1 MTAKDM
7 KAALESH
14 GGIKGCRAS
23 VVNMDTTKE
32 RNQDSKIPGI
42 SVFNNFQYKKC
53 GIQVLKV
60 YIIGLILQ
68 VQGDTGLK
76 VIELFGQPTQKVSVG
91 ESV

>member
-42 SVFNNFQYKKC
+42 SVQQLP
-53 GIQVLKV
+53 IQEMWHPS
-60 YIIGLILQ
+60 
-68 VQGDTGLK
+68 
-76 VIELFGQPTQKVSVG
+76 IEGVHYWLDLAGARRYWA
-91 ESV
+91 